1 MGSVV
6 RSVLVWLSAAAS
18 VLGFA
23 TALLVALDGPDAFAV
38 ILGVATGAV
47 AAGALVSGVATI
59 SVMRAA
65 AVAADAVGSGHYD
78 TRLRLARSVDPA
90 RLGKSFSAMAR
101 SVQNAVGAASHAHSR
116 LMAVLNSSIDA
127 IVAVD
132 ADSRITFANDA
143 ACRLLAPAGQDLVGN
158 PFAWFIPHD
167 RLVEALRTAGEEH
180 RSLALIIERPN
191 KQYLQA
197 VTTPILSGGEWASL
211 AVLHDLSE
219 VKRVEQVRRDFIANV
234 SHELRTPLASLKSV
248 VETLEGG
255 AKDEPALAAD
265 FLAMADSEV
274 DRMVQMV
281 EELLELSRLES
292 GDIPLSRR
300 PLDFS
305 LMLRNAVDRLSR
317 QAERAGVAIVLEVE
331 SSLPRAT
338 GDADMLERAA
348 VNLIHNAIK
357 FTHAGGSVIVRA
369 AGVDGAVQVSVS
381 DNGAGILPEDMPR
394 IFERFY
400 KADRSRGGVGTG
412 LGLAVARHAVE
423 AHGGTITAES
433 TPGEGSSFSFTVP
446 ASPSQ
451 TPPVSRS

>member
-1 MGSVV
+1 MRSAV
-6 RSVLVWLSAAAS
+6 RSALAWLCAVAS

-23 TALLVALDGPDAFAV
+23 AALLVALEGPNASGV
-38 ILGVATGAV
+38 VLGVAAGV
-47 AAGALVSGVATI
+47 VCAAALVSGVATI

-65 AVAADAVGSGHYD
+65 AAAADAVGSGHYEA
-78 TRLRLARSVDPA
+78 RLRSPRGGDPV
-90 RLGKSFSAMAR
+90 RLGESFNAMAR
-101 SVQNAVGAASHAHSR
+101 SVQTSIEAASHAHSR

-143 ACRLLAPAGQDLVGN
+143 ARRLLAPAGQDLVGN
-158 PFAWFIPHD
+158 PFAWFIPDD
-167 RLVEALRTAGEEH
+167 RLVEALRTAGKEQ
-180 RSLALIIERPN
+180 RSLSLIIERPN

-197 VTTPILSGGEWASL
+197 VTTPILSGGDWASL

-248 VETLEGG
+248 VETLESG

-274 DRMVQMV
+274 DRLVQMV

-292 GDIPLSRR
+292 GDIPLARR

-305 LMLRNAVDRLSR
+305 LILRNAVDRLSR
-317 QAERAGVAIVLEVE
+317 QAERVGVRLLLEVE
-331 SSLPRAT
+331 SSLPPAT
-338 GDADMLERAA
+338 GDADMLERAT

-357 FTHAGGSVIVRA
+357 FTEEGGSIIVRA
-369 AGVDGAVQVSVS
+369 AGLDGAVQVSVA
-381 DNGAGILPEDMPR
+381 DNGVGILPEDMPR

-400 KADRSRGGVGTG
+400 KADRSRGGGGTG
-412 LGLAVARHAVE
+412 LGLAVARHAIE

-433 TPGEGSSFSFTVP
+433 IPGEGSTFLFTVP
-446 ASPSQ
+446 ASLFETS
-451 TPPVSRS
+451 PVPRF